1 MRSLALIAVPAFV
14 LVLVPSA
21 SGKRIAAPNP
31 IQRAF
36 QAEVVVVGKVSAI
49 EKETVEVAESPSA
62 AKIAHTIA
70 VVKVDESISG
80 AANLTHVKVGFVPA
94 DPNAPRRS
102 GAATAALAVNQEA
115 LFFLSKHP
123 SGQFYVFNGMSS
135 PVDATAENYKATIAS
150 VKKAFE
156 VVSDPAKALKAE
168 KPDARAFAAS
178 VLVIKN
184 RTVPIGGEVGIE
196 KMSVEESHRIL
207 AAFAESDWAK
217 YDPILPPPASVFY
230 MLGLTAEDGW
240 AAPKP
245 QPGSDFNAELHK
257 AFAKW
262 VEGAGKEYRMNK
274 MVVKVK

>member
-1 MRSLALIAVPAFV
+1 MRSLALLAVPAII
-14 LVLVPSA
+14 LVLAPVAPA
-21 SGKRIAAPNP
+21 KRAAAPNP

-49 EKETVEVAESPSA
+49 EKETVEAAESPGA

-94 DPNAPRRS
+94 DPNAPRR
-102 GAATAALAVNQEA
+102 GGPAALAVNQEA

-123 SGQFYVFNGMSS
+123 SGQFYAFNWMSS

-184 RTVPIGGEVGIE
+184 RTVPNGGEVGIE

-217 YDPILPPPASVFY
+217 YDPILPAPASVFY

-245 QPGSDFNAELHK
+245 QPGADFNAELHK